1 MANDFLNFI
10 LIYLVLVLMFTIVAN
25 LMFLFYCPEFA
36 TLFDSLITLID
47 SSMGNYSF
55 SVFD

>member
-25 LMFLFYCPEFA
+25 LIFLFECPEFV
-36 TLFDSLITLID
+36 TLFDSLITLVD
-47 SSMGNYSF
+47 CSMGNYSF
-55 SVFD
+55 STFD